1 MIDRRTQILDA
12 ALHVLAEQG
21 MRGLTHRATDTA
33 AGIPAGSTSYYFRT
47 RAALVSG
54 CLDRLLEID
63 LDTEVPMVDAPAS
76 LDSLIEIVV
85 RIGVDMA
92 TTQRLRTM
100 ARLQL
105 TLAAAGDGDL
115 RAGLAEARA
124 TIRARGAEALQ
135 VLGATE
141 ADATVDRVLAALD
154 GLVLT
159 AAVYG
164 PHDPEE
170 LADWMRP
177 PLEAM
182 LRGQPGL
189 DRPQPPAG
197 RR

>member
-21 MRGLTHRATDTA
+21 MRGLTHRAADTA

-54 CLDRLLEID
+54 CLGRLLEID
-63 LDTEVPMVDAPAS
+63 LETEVPLVAAPAS
-76 LDSLIEIVV
+76 LDSLLEIVV
-85 RIGVDMA
+85 RIGVEMV
-92 TTQRLRTM
+92 TTQRMRTM

-105 TLAAAGDGDL
+105 TLAAAGDGEL
-115 RAGLAEARA
+115 RAGLTDARA
-124 TIRARGAEALQ
+124 TIRARGAEALLA
-135 VLGATE
+135 LGATE
-141 ADATVDRVLAALD
+141 ADVAADRVLAVLD

-164 PHDPEE
+164 PHEPAE
-170 LADWMRP
+170 LADWMRG

-182 LRGQPGL
+182 LRDQPGL
-189 DRPQPPAG
+189 DRTPAPPSG
-197 RR
+197 R